1 MAISVQTRGFGV
13 LANRETA
20 EIALTELKKS
30 GFPMEKISIIA
41 KDLETGDRVG
51 GAKATHSVGEQNVNS
66 PTAVVSDL
74 ATGSTWGTLLVGLSG
89 LALPG
94 IGPILAAGSLGVA
107 LLTTLGGVAIG
118 TVANANLVT
127 SLVDLGIPEEQ
138 ARVYSDRLL
147 AGNYFLIV
155 DGTEAEINQAQG
167 ILSKQDIEDWGIY
180 PPSNGRSLE
189 NH

>member
-1 MAISVQTRGFGV
+1 MVISNKTRAFGV
-13 LANRETA
+13 FPQRETA

-30 GFPMEKISIIA
+30 GFPMEKVSIIA
-41 KDLETGDRVG
+41 KDLEKGDRIG
-51 GAKATHSVGEQNVNS
+51 SAKTTHSIGEQNVNS

-107 LLTTLGGVAIG
+107 LLTTLGGVAMG

-127 SLVDLGIPEEQ
+127 SLIDLGIPEEQ

-147 AGNYFLIV
+147 AGNYFVII
-155 DGTEAEINQAQG
+155 DGLEAEINQAQG
-167 ILSKQDIEDWGIY
+167 ILSKHDIDYWGIY
-180 PPSNGRSLE
+180 S
-189 NH
+189 

>member
-1 MAISVQTRGFGV
+1 MVISTKSRAFGV
-13 LANRETA
+13 FSNRETT
-20 EIALTELKKS
+20 EIALNELKKS
-30 GFPMEKISIIA
+30 GFPMEKVSIIA
-41 KDLETGDRVG
+41 KDLEKGDRIG
-51 GAKATHSVGEQNVNS
+51 NAKTTHSIGEQNVNS

-94 IGPILAAGSLGVA
+94 IGPVLAAGSLGVA
-107 LLTTLGGVAIG
+107 LLTTLGGVAMG

-127 SLVDLGIPEEQ
+127 SLIDLGIPEEQ

-155 DGTEAEINQAQG
+155 DASEEEINQAQG
-167 ILSKQDIEDWGIY
+167 ILSKQDIDYWGIY
-180 PPSNGRSLE
+180 P
-189 NH
+189 